1 MKFNELLLVAGK
13 EPCFTSGML
22 LAGKVSPATV
32 RLQLSR
38 WTKEGKIIQLR
49 KGLYT
54 LAKPYASEL
63 PHKFYLANQ
72 ITRPSY
78 VSLQSGLAHYGL
90 IPENVP
96 AVTSITTARPGQKT
110 TLAGTYIYRHIKPG
124 FFTGYSL
131 VPVYRNQS
139 AFIASPEKCL
149 LDLVHLTPQ
158 GDTKTYLDGLR
169 LQELDTLQTTVL
181 EQLVRAASSPK
192 LARALKIIIKL
203 IAAGEYK
210 TL

>member
-1 MKFNELLLVAGK
+1 MTG
-13 EPCFTSGML
+13 PIS
-22 LAGKVSPATV
+22 LAAM

-38 WTKEGKIIQLR
+38 WTREGKIIQLR
-49 KGLYT
+49 KGFYT
-54 LAKPYASEL
+54 LAKPYSSEF
-63 PHKFYLANQ
+63 PHSFFLANQ

-78 VSLQSGLAHYGL
+78 VSLQSGLAHYGM

-96 AVTSITTARPGQKT
+96 AVTSITTSRPGRKT
-110 TLAGTYIYRHIKPG
+110 TLLGTYIYRHIKPG

-158 GDTKTYLDGLR
+158 GDTWAYLNGLR
-169 LQELDTLQTTVL
+169 LQNLGALNVAAL
-181 EQLVRAASSPK
+181 EQLVRTASSPK
-192 LARALKIIIKL
+192 LARALQNIIKL
-203 IAAGEYK
+203 IDTGEYE